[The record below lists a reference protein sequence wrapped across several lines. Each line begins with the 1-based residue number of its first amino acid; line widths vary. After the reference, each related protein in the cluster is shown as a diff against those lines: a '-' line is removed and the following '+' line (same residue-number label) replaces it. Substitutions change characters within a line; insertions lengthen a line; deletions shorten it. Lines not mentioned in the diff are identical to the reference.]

1 MGGIKMDISSVGN
14 VPQLAFASTPA
25 KPAQSDN
32 KIAFGI
38 GQDKAVELS
47 AQGKILQQA
56 EQAQNQ
62 RTQNIQANPKDAE
75 PKANAEQMNDFVRV
89 SSSAGSAQRNN
100 LSSEQATEVY
110 RSIEKLL

>member
-1 MGGIKMDISSVGN
+1 MDLSSIGN
-14 VPQLAFASTPA
+14 VPQLAIASAPLKPTPNE
-25 KPAQSDN
+25 KPV
-32 KIAFGI
+32 AFGI
-38 GQDKAVELS
+38 GQDKTVELS

-62 RTQNIQANPKDAE
+62 RTQALQTNTEQNTPANT
-75 PKANAEQMNDFVRV
+75 EQTNDFVRV
-89 SSSAGSAQRNN
+89 SSSVGSAQKNN